1 MNTMYTVKQLANSAG
16 VSARTLRYYDQIGL
30 LKPSTYGQNGYRY
43 YDDEAVLRIQQILFY
58 REMELSLRDIRA
70 VLEQPGYDVLQTL
83 DSHKTMLQLKKQ
95 RIDQLLNTI
104 ENTVRHIEG
113 ELTMTK
119 NDIFAG
125 FSEEK
130 QKAYAQEARQRWDP
144 DLVDQSQKRW
154 ASYTD
159 KKKKAIMLDGDQ
171 IYEKIFV
178 NSDKGHDSQIVQ
190 ELVARWHGHMRNFYE
205 PSIPTLR
212 GLGQLYCDDSRFRS
226 NFEKFSPQFPEFLR
240 EAIAH
245 YCDQAL
251 D

>member
-1 MNTMYTVKQLANSAG
+1 MYTVKQLANSAG

-30 LKPSTYGQNGYRY
+30 FKPSTYGKNGYRY
-43 YDDEAVLRIQQILFY
+43 YDDEAVLRLQQILFY
-58 REMELSLRDIRA
+58 REMELSLREICS
-70 VLEQPGYDVLQTL
+70 VLEQPDFDVLQTL
-83 DSHKTMLQLKKQ
+83 DSHKTMLQRKKQ

-104 ENTVRHIEG
+104 ENTIRHIEG

-154 ASYTD
+154 ASYSD
-159 KKKKAIMLDGDQ
+159 EKKKDIMAEANE
-171 IYEKIFV
+171 IYEEIFAH
-178 NSDKGHDSQIVQ
+178 SDKGHDSHKVQ
-190 ELVARWHGHMRNFYE
+190 DLVGQWHQHMRNFYE
-205 PSIPTLR
+205 PSIPMLR
-212 GLGQLYCDDSRFRS
+212 GLGQLYCDDPRFRV
-226 NFEKFSPQFPEFLR
+226 NFEKLSPQFPEFLR
-240 EAIAH
+240 EAIAF